1 VYSTLAK
8 DEKEGRPDGL
18 VVKFL
23 SKGAC
28 GSLVDDYNYGSMPRV
43 GEFCA
48 SNVTRLLLG
57 VVIVVVLVA
66 AIGVWLFHSPG
77 YGTPIERPAS
87 TTEPVK

>member
-1 VYSTLAK
+1 
-8 DEKEGRPDGL
+8 L
-18 VVKFL
+18 VVQL
-23 SKGAC
+23 MPKGAC
-28 GSLVDDYNYGSMPRV
+28 RRLVDEYNGGSMPRV

-48 SNVTRLLLG
+48 SNITRLLLG

-87 TTEPVK
+87 TTEPIK